1 MANTIIDLTGKKFGE
16 WTVLK
21 QSNKKS
27 KHGIYW
33 TCQCSCGLIKDIC
46 GTDLRQGK
54 TTKCKNHKSN
64 LQRNNPI
71 DIKYKPYVR
80 TNNHQGKIKNEIGNK
95 YGLLTVIQQDSI
107 DPINRYVNWLC
118 QCECG
123 NYRIVPGYK
132 LRNETITHCGCQPNS
147 MSNGE
152 LKIYNL
158 LKENNINFKREYSF
172 SDLLGKNGGR
182 LRFDFGILNNKNE
195 LLYLIEYD
203 GIQHYQPNCF
213 GQNDQLFKIT
223 QQHDKIKNQ
232 YCNKHNIPLIR
243 IPYTKLNHITIND
256 LII

>member
-21 QSNKKS
+21 QSDKKD
-27 KHGIYW
+27 KHGIFW

-64 LQRNNPI
+64 LQKNNPI
-71 DIKYKPYVR
+71 DIKYKTYTR

-107 DPINRYVNWLC
+107 NPINRYVNWLC

-123 NYRIVPGYK
+123 NYRIIPGYK
-132 LRNETITHCGCQPNS
+132 LRNGTITHCGCQSNS

-158 LKENNINFKREYSF
+158 LKENNINFKKEF
-172 SDLLGKNGGR
+172 TFQDLKSPIKNTIP
-182 LRFDFGILNNKNE
+182 LRFDFAIFDNNNNLIK
-195 LLYLIEYD
+195 LIEFQ
-203 GIQHYQPNCF
+203 GIQHYQLSGRMHDPRN
-213 GQNDQLFKIT
+213 NDKLKR
-223 QQHDKIKNQ
+223 Q
-232 YCNKHNIPLIR
+232 YCKTHNIKLLE
-243 IPYTKLNHITIND
+243 IPYWDYNKIDIDYLLNK
-256 LII
+256 